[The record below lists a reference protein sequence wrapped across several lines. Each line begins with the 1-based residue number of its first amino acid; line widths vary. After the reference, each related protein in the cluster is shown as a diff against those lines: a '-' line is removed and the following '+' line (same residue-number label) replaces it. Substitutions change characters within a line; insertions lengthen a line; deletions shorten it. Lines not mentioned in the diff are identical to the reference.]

1 VAQSFRAIRGESVKQ
16 ALDYIHSFVTI
27 TLVLAGLGGVS
38 YNIFREGGWAG
49 SVFGKLVDVQ
59 MENPVIAIPVTLGA
73 VFVGK
78 MWYDR
83 QVEHGKTSKLPD
95 IMIYV
100 IMAAGVYFLWRFFS
114 TGSF

>member
-1 VAQSFRAIRGESVKQ
+1 MKQ
-16 ALDYIHSFVTI
+16 TLNYLISFVTI
-27 TLVLAGLGGVS
+27 TLVLAGLGGIS

-49 SVFGKLVDVQ
+49 SFFGKLLDVQ
-59 MENPVIAIPVTLGA
+59 LDNPIIAVPVTIA
-73 VFVGK
+73 VVFVGK

-95 IMIYV
+95 VLIYV
-100 IMAAGVYFLWRFFS
+100 IMAAGVFFLWRFFS